1 VFIKSDEWFWIPIWI
16 NVDRN
21 ITNHDSKITSSE
33 TILSNMDSVNN
44 SSSDNYMS
52 ISSPTENSIVA
63 MESINTDDFQK
74 DKEILKDYTKK
85 GKVILTV

>member
-1 VFIKSDEWFWIPIWI
+1 
-16 NVDRN
+16 
-21 ITNHDSKITSSE
+21 
-33 TILSNMDSVNN
+33 
-44 SSSDNYMS
+44 MS
-52 ISSPTENSIVA
+52 ISSPSKNSIVA